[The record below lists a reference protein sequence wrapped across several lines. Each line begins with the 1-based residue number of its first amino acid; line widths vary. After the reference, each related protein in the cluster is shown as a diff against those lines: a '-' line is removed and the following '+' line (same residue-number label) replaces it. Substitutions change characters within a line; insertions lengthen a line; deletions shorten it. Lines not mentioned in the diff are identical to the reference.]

1 MASPTDR
8 PASEVVIDLTEATE
22 VPSQIFDWQAE
33 DPIPEPTDF
42 GDPNEQPPTFPT
54 EDGDF
59 RDINDL
65 LKPPS
70 AQEEAETDV
79 GASQADTPS
88 TSTSTAKRK
97 RSSTASA
104 ARPVRKKKP
113 SAKTL
118 DAGPPLMTTNTK
130 KLRITFTTEMTA
142 RIMEWFQA
150 CKNRCMFN
158 STKKADYTTVWD
170 EVWKLFLTY
179 SGVTKPIGKRAVYE
193 AVFFRERATCGDIAE
208 PGEVPATQA
217 TQEAG
222 DVDDDDSGRDNISQL
237 DQGSSEEEEEE
248 EEGDEDQGEAGTP
261 INTPTP
267 VRGLGDSLVS
277 AATLLAAPQL
287 PGSEDFARAVGDL
300 QAGFGD
306 VLNAEEL
313 DNCFNQLQKELLNS
327 VKWNRLNKEMK
338 QYFVNRWKDMVT

>member
-1 MASPTDR
+1 M
-8 PASEVVIDLTEATE
+8 
-22 VPSQIFDWQAE
+22 
-33 DPIPEPTDF
+33 
-42 GDPNEQPPTFPT
+42 
-54 EDGDF
+54 
-59 RDINDL
+59 
-65 LKPPS
+65 
-70 AQEEAETDV
+70 
-79 GASQADTPS
+79 
-88 TSTSTAKRK
+88 RK
-97 RSSTASA
+97 YNWLRS
-104 ARPVRKKKP
+104 
-113 SAKTL
+113 
-118 DAGPPLMTTNTK
+118 
-130 KLRITFTTEMTA
+130 
-142 RIMEWFQA
+142 
-150 CKNRCMFN
+150 
-158 STKKADYTTVWD
+158 
-170 EVWKLFLTY
+170 
-179 SGVTKPIGKRAVYE
+179 KPIGKRAVYE

-267 VRGLGDSLVS
+267 VRKLTAAQQHRRDTDPDITPLRNAQPLIITAKRTPKSEIGGLGDSLVS